1 MQQDEEGEGRVGT
14 EMQALSPQLS
24 CWESQGQWD
33 RSRRRQ
39 LGAASLG
46 SVGSGQRSREM
57 E

>member
-46 SVGSGQRSREM
+46 SAGSGQRSRER